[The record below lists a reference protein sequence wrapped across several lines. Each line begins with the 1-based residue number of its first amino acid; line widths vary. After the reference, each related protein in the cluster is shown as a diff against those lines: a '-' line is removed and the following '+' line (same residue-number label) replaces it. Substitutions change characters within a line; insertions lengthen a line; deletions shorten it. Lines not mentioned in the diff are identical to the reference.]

1 MSIRAADFERSQKHF
16 FVLSLIPGE
25 LLCLNLQFKVDSNV
39 WIQEVIKS
47 AEPEPQSS
55 RIGTR

>member
-39 WIQEVIKS
+39 
-47 AEPEPQSS
+47 
-55 RIGTR
+55 